1 MKNEKI
7 DARKIDTK
15 AQQEKRNIAMK
26 LREKGMKNLEVADIV
41 GVHHCT
47 ISQWYSKYKKD
58 KKLIVVAKRGRVK
71 GSNKRLSDEQ
81 EEKII
86 RMLIDTTPEQLKFKF
101 ALWTREAV
109 KQLIF
114 REVGVEM
121 PISTVGDYLAKWQF
135 TSKKPIKRAY
145 ERKDSATKE
154 WLEVTYPQIKKEAK
168 EKNADIWWAAPADL
182 HPDTL
187 PELIRTASRFIFGQ
201 F

>member
-1 MKNEKI
+1 MNNEKI

-71 GSNKRLSDEQ
+71 GSNKRLGEEQ
-81 EEKII
+81 ESKII

-109 KQLIF
+109 KELIF
-114 REVGVEM
+114 RELNIEL

-135 TSKKPIKRAY
+135 TSKNQL
-145 ERKDSATKE
+145 KE
-154 WLEVTYPQIKKEAK
+154 LMS
-168 EKNADIWWAAPADL
+168 EKIVL
-182 HPDTL
+182 QKL
-187 PELIRTASRFIFGQ
+187 GLK
-201 F
+201 